1 MVDLCRSEHRII
13 WLSILL
19 GYKGILLIVGV
30 FLAFETR
37 NVKIRHLKDSKLIGM
52 SVYGILVLS
61 LALTAVSLLLEEHV
75 DTFYAV
81 IGIMVMMGST
91 SLLALIFVPKVKLRH
106 LISPTST
113 SLAGQTL
120 DLHIHSKCI
129 CITSPL
135 HSAYADDV
143 MIHLCCM

>member
-1 MVDLCRSEHRII
+1 MDLCRSEHRII

-37 NVKIRHLKDSKLIGM
+37 NVKIRHLRDSKLIGM

-61 LALTAVSLLLEEHV
+61 LALTAVSLLLEVHV

-81 IGIMVMMGST
+81 VGIMVMMGST
-91 SLLALIFVPKVKLRH
+91 ALLALIFVPKVKA
-106 LISPTST
+106 I
-113 SLAGQTL
+113 
-120 DLHIHSKCI
+120 
-129 CITSPL
+129 
-135 HSAYADDV
+135 
-143 MIHLCCM
+143 M